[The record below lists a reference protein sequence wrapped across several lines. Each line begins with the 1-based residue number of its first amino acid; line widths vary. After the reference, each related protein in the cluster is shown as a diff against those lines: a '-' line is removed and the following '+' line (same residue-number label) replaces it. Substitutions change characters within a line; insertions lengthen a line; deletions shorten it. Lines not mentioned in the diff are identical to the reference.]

1 MDNISHHKQNLEP
14 WLFNCSCVGSMC
26 MKYNTFPHHK
36 EDPINCLLHGFMQFH
51 ICFLIYSSGNLDL
64 YSVASSCNAWV
75 LISLN
80 SSMVLQLQLPF
91 NVPFIQLHYCL
102 SYILCL
108 SCQVQLCGSHL
119 LDVNLSNSC
128 PKKCQRQIYCP
139 YCKTFCGVCPC
150 YKWTIKSCAS
160 AIVDLMTH
168 HCFYLQLSSYNLECA
183 SLLPAEFSLPL

>member
-14 WLFNCSCVGSMC
+14 WLFSCSCVGSMC

-64 YSVASSCNAWV
+64 YSFASNCNAWV

-128 PKKCQRQIYCP
+128 PKKCQRQILS
-139 YCKTFCGVCPC
+139 
-150 YKWTIKSCAS
+150 I
-160 AIVDLMTH
+160 
-168 HCFYLQLSSYNLECA
+168 LQNILWCL
-183 SLLPAEFSLPL
+183 SLL